1 MTAPAFTTTNLGA
14 IVLRDAPCGGYFD
27 QATGIM
33 HSASELDDRAARVT
47 AAARAEGWRRGQ
59 TVAILAEN
67 GPAFT
72 AAYLGLMRAGLVVA
86 PLSYRMPRD
95 TIEYMA
101 KDCAAVAVL
110 AGDALRELAPR
121 GLRTLDIAELGDRRD
136 PDGDVAEMGADEI
149 AEILYTSGSTGRPKG
164 VPLTHHGQLWAL
176 RRFLEVSS
184 IAPERTVIAAP
195 AYHMNGLFFT
205 TVTLALGWYTVS
217 MPKFEAKNYLQA
229 AAQHGCT
236 TLSGI
241 PTMFAMMA
249 REEELLAELDLNSV
263 KDVIIGSAPLT
274 QALVDR
280 VKAIFPNAGVRNSY
294 GTTETGPAM
303 FGPHPKALPRPP
315 LSIGYPY
322 PDVEWR
328 LVGSGAPEEGE
339 LETRTPATL
348 RGYLNLPKVSASR
361 LEDGWYKTGDV
372 LRRDAQGFFYFV
384 GRADDMFV
392 CGGENVYPG
401 EVEKLLERHQDVLQ
415 AAVVAVEDEIKGAIP
430 VAFVT
435 RAPGAR
441 VNADA
446 LRQFA
451 LEHGPAF
458 SHPRAVLF
466 VDALPVGGT
475 HKVDKSALMSAAK
488 QAVKSLGR

>member
-1 MTAPAFTTTNLGA
+1 MNLPAFNATNLGS
-14 IVLRDAPCGGYFD
+14 IVRRDAPGGGYLD
-27 QATGIM
+27 LASGISDT
-33 HSASELDDRAARVT
+33 SADLD
-47 AAARAEGWRRGQ
+47 ARANQVASAALAQGWRRGQ
-59 TVAILAEN
+59 TVAILGDN
-67 GPAFT
+67 GAPFT
-72 AAYLGLMRAGLVVA
+72 VAYLGLMRAGLIVT
-86 PLSYRMPRD
+86 PLSHRTPRE
-95 TIEYMA
+95 TIAYMA
-101 KDCAAVAVL
+101 QDCGAVAVL
-110 AGDALRELAPR
+110 SGAAYADLV
-121 GLRTLDIAELGDRRD
+121 
-136 PDGDVAEMGADEI
+136 PDGLPRFDLADFGHRGISHFEAEVMGSGDI

-164 VPLTHHGQLWAL
+164 VPLTHAGQLWAL

-184 IAPERTVIAAP
+184 HEAERTVIAAP

-205 TVTLALGWYTVS
+205 TVTLALGWFTIS
-217 MPKFEAKNYLQA
+217 MPRFDARGYLEAVAK
-229 AAQHGCT
+229 HKCT

-249 REEELLAELDLNSV
+249 RERELISMLDLTSV

-280 VKAIFPNAGVRNSY
+280 VRAIFPNAGVRNSY

-303 FGPHPKALPRPP
+303 FGPHPDGMARPA

-328 LVGSGAPEEGE
+328 LVGRGAPNEGE

-348 RGYLNLPKVSASR
+348 GGYLNLPDVSAKR
-361 LEDGWYKTGDV
+361 LADGWYKTGDV
-372 LRRDAQGFFYFV
+372 VRRDDQGFFYFV

-401 EVEKLLERHQDVLQ
+401 EVEKLLERHPDVLQ

-435 RAPGAR
+435 RTPASA
-441 VNADA
+441 VQADE
-446 LRQFA
+446 LKKFA
-451 LEHGPAF
+451 LENGPAF
-458 SHPRAVLF
+458 SHPRAIVF
-466 VDALPVGGT
+466 VDALPIGGT
-475 HKVDKSALMSAAK
+475 HKVDKAALLPAA
-488 QAVKSLGR
+488 QSAVKSLGR